1 MRECNFSGDF
11 AEAGINALNG
21 VGSIH
26 HAVYSTAIVKKLLHM
41 HPISLPYAHGSGIL
55 FPCFLESAK
64 FGNSCLEVDGTI
76 DLLKL
81 GSIFFVILGG
91 NVLDGIA
98 DNVHDAALY
107 YNLWGNGLCPFF
119 QATSSTPRTLI
130 SSKICIQLCF
140 PSVSLIHK
148 PKTSLMPSKS

>member
-1 MRECNFSGDF
+1 MRKGTFSGDF

-26 HAVYSTAIVKKLLHM
+26 HAAYSTTIVKKLLHM
-41 HPISLPYAHGSGIL
+41 HPISLPYAHGSWVM
-55 FPCFLESAK
+55 FSSFLESAK

-98 DNVHDAALY
+98 DKVHDAALY
-107 YNLWGNGLCPFF
+107 YNLRENGL
-119 QATSSTPRTLI
+119 
-130 SSKICIQLCF
+130 F
-140 PSVSLIHK
+140 PSRKHR
-148 PKTSLMPSKS
+148 PY